1 MYFNNLKKNK
11 HHEKYIKLINI
22 VIYSKL
28 YGI

>member
-1 MYFNNLKKNK
+1 MYFNLKKNK